1 MNGGVQQQQEEEQWQ
16 QQQEKRRAIDYIN
29 SVFKEFNSIH
39 SVNII
44 IIIRIM
50 IIINSVHLNMKQFF
64 AIFSFVFHKN
74 AFIFCEYSISIKT
87 EY

>member
-1 MNGGVQQQQEEEQWQ
+1 MKGGVQQQQEEEQWQ
-16 QQQEKRRAIDYIN
+16 QQQQKKRRAIDYIN

-44 IIIRIM
+44 IIIIIRIM
-50 IIINSVHLNMKQFF
+50 IINSVHLNMKQFF

-74 AFIFCEYSISIKT
+74 AFIFCEYIDIN
-87 EY
+87 